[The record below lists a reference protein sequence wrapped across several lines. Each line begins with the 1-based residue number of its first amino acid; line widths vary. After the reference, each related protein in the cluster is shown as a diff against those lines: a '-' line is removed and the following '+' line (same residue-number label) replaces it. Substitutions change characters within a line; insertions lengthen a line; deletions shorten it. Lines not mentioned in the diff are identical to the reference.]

1 MTTYYPP
8 AALLLLT
15 VLPTMGAAQTTP
27 RADTAFIAPIEVS
40 SGGAT
45 LRATM
50 HVASGSGLR
59 PTVVSIKGF
68 PGNDSQDFPRFMQS
82 KGFNA
87 VAMNLRG
94 QLESDGQYT
103 VGGSPSDVA
112 AVVAYLRGDFARR
125 TFNVDPGRIII
136 VGTSA
141 GSFAALR
148 AAAGDPSNKCV
159 ALIVPFN
166 WMLAGV
172 SARSDAG
179 RQGLEAAAQRIKQ
192 QSPPP
197 VRLSDTFVPTLVDS
211 AETFDLRQA
220 AAGLTRHNVLMVG
233 ARQDATAP
241 LSTHFEPVLSAL
253 RNARAVVR
261 DTIVDDSHNLPNTI
275 PAVFDLFARWS
286 TDCVR

>member
-1 MTTYYPP
+1 MTNHILT
-8 AALLLLT
+8 AAILLLPALAT
-15 VLPTMGAAQTTP
+15 AGLAQATA
-27 RADTAFIAPIEVS
+27 RADTAFTTPIKIS

-50 HVASGSGLR
+50 HVGAGSSPR

-68 PGNDSQDFPRFMQS
+68 PGNNSQEFPQYMQS

-103 VGGSPSDVA
+103 VGGSPSDAA
-112 AVVAYLRGDFARR
+112 AVVDYLRRNRHEFG
-125 TFNVDPGRIII
+125 VDPDRIIL

-148 AAAGDPSNKCV
+148 TAATDTSIRCV

-172 SARSDAG
+172 SARTDAG
-179 RQGLEAAAQRIKQ
+179 RQGLEAAAQRIAQ
-192 QSPPP
+192 QAPPP
-197 VRLSDTFVPTLVDS
+197 VRLSSTFVSTLIDS
-211 AETFDLRQA
+211 AETFDLRKA
-220 AAGLTRHNVLMVG
+220 AEGLNRHNVLMVG
-233 ARQDATAP
+233 AKQDATAP
-241 LSTHFEPVLSAL
+241 LSTHFTPVVSVLRSA
-253 RNARAVVR
+253 RGAVVR
-261 DTIVDDSHNLPNTI
+261 DTILDDSHNLPNSL
-275 PAVFDLFARWS
+275 PAAFDLVARWA
-286 TDCVR
+286 TECAR